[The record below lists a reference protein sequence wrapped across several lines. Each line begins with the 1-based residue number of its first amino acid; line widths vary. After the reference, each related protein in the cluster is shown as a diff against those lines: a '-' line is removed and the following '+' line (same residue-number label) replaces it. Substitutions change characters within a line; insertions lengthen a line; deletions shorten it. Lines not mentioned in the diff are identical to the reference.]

1 MKTNKDE
8 RTAIAT
14 KFYNRMEEQMPV
26 KQTELEKSS
35 LFKEAT
41 KLSKEINKLNKV
53 KSDLKRKLEVMICNH
68 NKKNKSSFF
77 RVSQYS
83 SYGSEN
89 EGRLYINMDSS
100 WSVVPELCNAIL
112 IAQVGAETVEEL
124 MEYLAKE
131 VSL

>member
-35 LFKEAT
+35 LFKEAS

-53 KSDLKRKLEVMICNH
+53 KNDLKRKLDVMICNH
-68 NKKNKSSFF
+68 NKENKSSFF
-77 RVSQYS
+77 RVSQHS

-89 EGRLYINMDSS
+89 EGSLYINMDSS

-112 IAQVGAETVEEL
+112 IAQVGAETVADL
-124 MEYLAKE
+124 MKVLEQE
-131 VSL
+131 VRL

>member
-1 MKTNKDE
+1 MKTNNDE
-8 RTAIAT
+8 RKAISS
-14 KFYNRMEEQMPV
+14 KFYNRMEEQVPV
-26 KQTELEKSS
+26 KQAELEKSS
-35 LFKEAT
+35 LYKEAS
-41 KLSKEINKLNKV
+41 KLMKEINKLNKA
-53 KSDLKRKLEVMICNH
+53 KGDLKRKLEVMICNH

-112 IAQVGAETVEEL
+112 IAQVGAETVEAL
-124 MEYLAKE
+124 LEYLAKE

>member
-41 KLSKEINKLNKV
+41 KLTKEINKLNKV
-53 KSDLKRKLEVMICNH
+53 GSYSFKCAKLIVKHVVFRRRFLFICE
-68 NKKNKSSFF
+68 
-77 RVSQYS
+77 R
-83 SYGSEN
+83 
-89 EGRLYINMDSS
+89 
-100 WSVVPELCNAIL
+100 
-112 IAQVGAETVEEL
+112 
-124 MEYLAKE
+124 
-131 VSL
+131 